1 MNNKTAPEPSSY
13 IMDIKEI
20 MSLLP
25 HRFPFLLIDKVIG
38 LEKGKSI
45 RAIKNTTMNEPFF
58 QGHFPNHPVMPGVLI
73 LESLAQAGGILAY
86 KTAED
91 DAMKDMLTYFM
102 GIDKARFRKPILPG
116 STIILNVELIKKKQM
131 IWVFRGTASVDNILC
146 CEANLMASFVA
157 PEK

>member
-1 MNNKTAPEPSSY
+1 MNNKAVPEPSSY

-45 RAIKNTTMNEPFF
+45 KAIKNTTINEPFF

-73 LESLAQAGGILAY
+73 LESLA
-86 KTAED
+86 
-91 DAMKDMLTYFM
+91 
-102 GIDKARFRKPILPG
+102 
-116 STIILNVELIKKKQM
+116 
-131 IWVFRGTASVDNILC
+131 
-146 CEANLMASFVA
+146 
-157 PEK
+157 